1 MNTGANPHLQVFNLA
16 EALDS
21 KPQMSYRRP
30 FPTKELISPFRSI
43 DFVARTFATL
53 HDCKKKFMQIDET
66 IKTVMSGHKSNDLP
80 IYLIGTHLDKAL
92 STNENISSEIENECN
107 TFPNWNEVVPNDNL
121 SFHPVSC
128 LAEGRAG
135 IKALQRKISEC
146 RGVYPIRLPLSWFL
160 VELMF
165 WSEKGAGDGCLKY
178 SDLRDM
184 CVQDKLLQSEDEFF
198 TMVKLFHLL
207 GLFIFPDLDRGLE
220 GDKLDDFPVFTDPN
234 FLFSEVSKV
243 LDIQFRTGLSGS
255 LKHLQ
260 ETGILQEG
268 ALGDLGIPTSAGTL
282 MCFHDWFKEFL
293 IMWGL
298 AADVSER
305 KGRRKTQ
312 KLEQDQELFIPS
324 VLPHRPSAK
333 DRDPDVCALLVA
345 FLDDDGG
352 GSYHIPQGIFSHF
365 IAAWLVKDKRS
376 SLAPDVYRDLVSF
389 KNVCRERVTYTV
401 KVWEE
406 MDHLAFS
413 LVPESQTKR
422 STAASYNAIREE
434 LLQVL
439 KTVWEHIY
447 RGTPELV
454 VGFRCPCQGK
464 KGSSRD
470 HIASYLEEL
479 RMLSCISKLRDGKSM
494 PASSNQ
500 LKWFGIHKG
509 LFSSSICL
517 KLHLVV
523 K

>member
-1 MNTGANPHLQVFNLA
+1 MQVFNLA

-21 KPQMSYRRP
+21 KPQMSYRRS
-30 FPTKELISPFRSI
+30 FPTKELNSPFRNI

-53 HDCKKKFMQIDET
+53 HDCKKKFMQMDEM
-66 IKTVMSGHKSNDLP
+66 IKTVISGHKSNDLP
-80 IYLIGTHLDKAL
+80 IFLIGTHLDKAQ
-92 STNENISSEIENECN
+92 STTHISSAIENECN
-107 TFPNWNEVVPNDNL
+107 TFPNWNEVVPNGNL
-121 SFHPVSC
+121 KFHPVSC
-128 LAEGRAG
+128 LAEGRAE

-146 RGVYPIRLPLSWFL
+146 RGGYPIRLPLSWFF

-165 WSEKGAGDGCLKY
+165 WSEKGAGDGCMRY
-178 SDLRDM
+178 SELREV

-220 GDKLDDFPVFTDPN
+220 GDKLDNFPVFTDPN
-234 FLFSEVSKV
+234 FLFGEISKV

-298 AADVSER
+298 AADVSKR
-305 KGRRKTQ
+305 KGRGEAQ
-312 KLEQDQELFIPS
+312 KLGQAQELFIPT
-324 VLPHRPSAK
+324 VLPPRPSA
-333 DRDPDVCALLVA
+333 RDVELDVDCSLLVA
-345 FLDDDGG
+345 FMDEDDSR
-352 GSYHIPQGIFSHF
+352 SYHIPQGIFSHF
-365 IAAWLVKDKRS
+365 IVRLVEDKKYTV
-376 SLAPDVYRDLVSF
+376 APDVYRDLVAF
-389 KNVCRERVTYTV
+389 KNVCHERVTYTV
-401 KVWEE
+401 KVWEK

-413 LVPESQTKR
+413 LVPESPTRR
-422 STAASYNAIREE
+422 STAASCNAIRKE

-447 RGTPELV
+447 CDSPELV
-454 VGFRCPCQGK
+454 VGFRCPCQGEEE
-464 KGSSRD
+464 SSRD
-470 HIASYLEEL
+470 HIAKYMEDCHE
-479 RMLSCISKLRDGKSM
+479 LSCSSKLRDGRSM

-500 LKWFGIHKG
+500 LKWFGKG
-509 LFSSSICL
+509 LY
-517 KLHLVV
+517 LHYFLCT
-523 K
+523 

>member
-1 MNTGANPHLQVFNLA
+1 
-16 EALDS
+16 
-21 KPQMSYRRP
+21 MSYRRT
-30 FPTKELISPFRSI
+30 FPTKELYSPFRNI

-53 HDCKKKFMQIDET
+53 HDCKKKFMQMDEM

-80 IYLIGTHLDKAL
+80 IFLIGTHLDKTL
-92 STNENISSEIENECN
+92 SSNEKVSSAIEKECH

-121 SFHPVSC
+121 SFYPVSC
-128 LAEGRAG
+128 LPEGHAG

-146 RGVYPIRLPLSWFL
+146 RGGYPIRLPLSWFF

-165 WSEKGAGDGCLKY
+165 WSEKGAGDGCMKY
-178 SDLRDM
+178 SELRDM

-220 GDKLDDFPVFTDPN
+220 IDKLDDFPVFTDPN
-234 FLFSEVSKV
+234 FLFGEVSKI

-260 ETGILQEG
+260 ATGILQEG

-282 MCFHDWFKEFL
+282 MYFHDWFKEFL

-305 KGRRKTQ
+305 RGKAQ
-312 KLEQDQELFIPS
+312 KLEQAQELFIPS

-365 IAAWLVKDKRS
+365 VAAWLVKDKQS
-376 SLAPDVYRDLVSF
+376 SLAPGVYRDLVSF
-389 KNVCRERVTYTV
+389 KNVRRERVTYTV
-401 KVWEE
+401 RVREE
-406 MDHLAFS
+406 MDHLAFT
-413 LVPESQTKR
+413 LVPESPTKR

-439 KTVWEHIY
+439 VTVWEHIY

-464 KGSSRD
+464 EGSSRD
-470 HIASYLEEL
+470 HIANYLEEL
-479 RMLSCISKLRDGKSM
+479 REVSCSSKLRDGKSM
-494 PASSNQ
+494 SASLNQ

-509 LFSSSICL
+509 LLSSSICL
-517 KLHLVV
+517 NLPLVV

>member
-1 MNTGANPHLQVFNLA
+1 
-16 EALDS
+16 
-21 KPQMSYRRP
+21 MSYRRS
-30 FPTKELISPFRSI
+30 FPTKKLNSPFRNI
-43 DFVARTFATL
+43 DFVARTLATL
-53 HDCKKKFMQIDET
+53 HDCKKKFMQMDET
-66 IKTVMSGHKSNDLP
+66 IKTVISGHKSNDLP
-80 IYLIGTHLDKAL
+80 IFLIGTHLDKVQ
-92 STNENISSEIENECN
+92 STTHISSAIENECN
-107 TFPNWNEVVPNDNL
+107 TFPNWKEVVPNDNL

-128 LAEGRAG
+128 LAEGHAG
-135 IKALQRKISEC
+135 IKELQRKISEC
-146 RGVYPIRLPLSWFL
+146 RGGYPIRLPLSWFF

-165 WSEKGAGDGCLKY
+165 WSEKGAGDGCMRY
-178 SDLRDM
+178 SDLREV
-184 CVQDKLLQSEDEFF
+184 CIQAKLLHSEDEFF

-234 FLFSEVSKV
+234 FLFGEVSKV

-305 KGRRKTQ
+305 KGRRKAQ

-376 SLAPDVYRDLVSF
+376 SLAPDVYRDFVSF
-389 KNVCRERVTYTV
+389 KNVCRKKVIYTV

-413 LVPESQTKR
+413 LVPESRTQR
-422 STAASYNAIREE
+422 STAGSYDAIRKE

-439 KTVWEHIY
+439 KTVWKRIY
-447 RGTPELV
+447 RGTPKLV
-454 VGFRCPCQGK
+454 VGFRCPCQGEER
-464 KGSSRD
+464 SLRD
-470 HIASYLEEL
+470 HIAKYMEDCHE
-479 RMLSCISKLRDGKSM
+479 LSCSSKLRDGRSM
-494 PASSNQ
+494 PASPNQ
-500 LKWFGIHKG
+500 LEWFGIRKG
-509 LFSSSICL
+509 LY
-517 KLHLVV
+517 LHSFLCT
-523 K
+523 